1 MLVKVDACGI
11 CPTDLKKIE
20 KGLLA
25 GPRIFG
31 HEIAGTVAALGPET
45 GPSARATA
53 WSSTTTCRAATASTA
68 RASSTRSAR
77 STSRT

>member
-1 MLVKVDACGI
+1 MKAVVYRGKGDLRVEDVEVPAPGPGEMLVRVDACGI

-31 HEIAGTVAALGPET
+31 HEIAL
-45 GPSARATA
+45 R
-53 WSSTTTCRAATASTA
+53 
-68 RASSTRSAR
+68 
-77 STSRT
+77 